1 MYLSVEWAGEIV
13 THETFVWKAFAAAAE
28 TYLYSKVVRVVTL
41 CIYNPLLG
49 NLVAT
54 PTSISPPVAPSS
66 PTPTPSSAFPPVP

>member
-13 THETFVWKAFAAAAE
+13 THEIFVWKAFAAAAE
-28 TYLYSKVVRVVTL
+28 TYFYSTVVRVFTL
-41 CIYNPLLG
+41 LYLHPLLG